1 MPATPLIMDVD
12 TGVDD
17 ALALLLALASPEVEL
32 VGVCTVAGNV
42 PLERTTDNTLRLL
55 QWAGRADIPVYVGA
69 ERPLVRDSVAADD
82 VHGATGLGAAQL
94 PEARTSPAGDGV
106 EFLLSTLQA
115 RPGEVTLVATG
126 PLTNLARAEA
136 RVPNVLRQAR
146 QVVVMG
152 GAVGVPGNITPTA
165 EFNFYAD
172 PHAVRQVLA
181 SEAELVLVGLDIT
194 EQVVLE
200 QDVLQTCEGVCAAFC
215 RAACAP
221 VMALGTELYG
231 LTGMHL
237 HDPVALGA
245 ALWPQLF
252 HTQRLWVDVE
262 TTGELTAG
270 QVVVDQRP
278 LVGDQHRRGQLVACA
293 VEVERERVLELFAE
307 RVLLNYTAS

>member
-1 MPATPLIMDVD
+1 MDVD

-17 ALALLLALASPEVEL
+17 ALALLLALSSPEVEL
-32 VGVCTVAGNV
+32 VGVSTVAGNV
-42 PLERTTDNTLRLL
+42 PLPRTTDNTLRLL
-55 QWAGRADIPVYVGA
+55 QWAGRGDVSVYVGA
-69 ERPLVRDSVAADD
+69 ERPLVRDAVAAAD

-115 RPGEVTLVATG
+115 RPGEVILVATG

-136 RVPNVLRQAR
+136 QVPGVLRRAR
-146 QVVVMG
+146 QVVIMG
-152 GAVGVPGNITPTA
+152 GAMRVPGNVTPTA

-172 PHAVRQVLA
+172 PHAARQVLA
-181 SEAELVLVGLDIT
+181 SEAELVLVGLDVT

-200 QDVLQTCEGVCAAFC
+200 QAALQSCAGARAAFC
-215 RAACAP
+215 QAACEP
-221 VMALGTELYG
+221 VIAFESAHYG
-231 LTGMHL
+231 FAGMHV

-252 HTQRLWVDVE
+252 RTQQLWVDVE

-270 QVVVDQRP
+270 QVVVDQRT
-278 LVGDQHRRGQLVACA
+278 LASDQERLGQPVACA
-293 VEVERERVLELFAE
+293 IDVDQARFLELFTERVLQD
-307 RVLLNYTAS
+307 

>member
-1 MPATPLIMDVD
+1 MDVD

-69 ERPLVRDSVAADD
+69 KRPLVRDSVAAAD

-126 PLTNLARAEA
+126 PLTNLAHAEA
-136 RVPNVLRQAR
+136 RVPGVLRRAR
-146 QVVVMG
+146 QVVIMG
-152 GAVGVPGNITPTA
+152 GAVRVPGNITPTA

-172 PHAVRQVLA
+172 PHAAHQVLA
-181 SEAELVLVGLDIT
+181 SDAELVLVGLDVT

-200 QDVLQTCEGVCAAFC
+200 QDVLQSCEGARAAFC

-221 VMALGTELYG
+221 VMALGAELYG

-252 HTQRLWVDVE
+252 RTQRLWVDVE

-270 QVVVDQRP
+270 QVVVDQRL
-278 LVGDQHRRGQLVACA
+278 LVDDQHRQGRLVACA
-293 VEVERERVLELFAE
+293 MDVERERVLELFAE

>member
-1 MPATPLIMDVD
+1 MDVD

-17 ALALLLALASPEVEL
+17 ALALLLALSSPEVEL
-32 VGVCTVAGNV
+32 VGVSTVAGNV
-42 PLERTTDNTLRLL
+42 PLPRTTDNTLRLL
-55 QWAGRADIPVYVGA
+55 QWAGRGDVSVYVGA
-69 ERPLVRDSVAADD
+69 ERPLVRDAVAAAD

-136 RVPNVLRQAR
+136 QVPGVLRWAR
-146 QVVVMG
+146 QVVIMG
-152 GAVGVPGNITPTA
+152 GAMRVPGNVTPTA

-172 PHAVRQVLA
+172 PHAARQVLA
-181 SEAELVLVGLDIT
+181 SEAELVLVGLDVT
-194 EQVVLE
+194 EQVWLK
-200 QDVLQTCEGVCAAFC
+200 QAALQACTGPRAAFC
-215 RAACAP
+215 QAACEP
-221 VMALGTELYG
+221 VIAFESAHYG
-231 LTGMHL
+231 FAGMHV

-252 HTQRLWVDVE
+252 RTQQLWVDVE

-270 QVVVDQRP
+270 QVVVDQRT
-278 LVGDQHRRGQLVACA
+278 LASDQERRGRPVTCA
-293 VEVERERVLELFAE
+293 MDVEQARFLELFTERVL
-307 RVLLNYTAS
+307 TP

>member
-1 MPATPLIMDVD
+1 MDVD

-17 ALALLLALASPEVEL
+17 ALALLLALVSPEVEL

-55 QWAGRADIPVYVGA
+55 QWAERTDVPVYVGA
-69 ERPLVRDSVAADD
+69 ERPLVRSAVAADD

-94 PEARTSPAGDGV
+94 PEAHIAPAGDGV
-106 EFLLSTLQA
+106 EFLLNTLQA
-115 RPGEVTLVATG
+115 RPGEMTLVATG
-126 PLTNLARAEA
+126 PLTNLAQAEA
-136 RVPNVLRQAR
+136 RVPGILRQAR

-152 GAVGVPGNITPTA
+152 GAVRVPGNITPTA

-181 SEAELVLVGLDIT
+181 SEAELVLVGLDVT

-200 QDVLQTCEGVCAAFC
+200 QDVLQTCQGVHAAFC

-221 VMALGTELYG
+221 VMVLGAELYG
-231 LTGMHL
+231 LTGIHL
-237 HDPVALGA
+237 HDPVALGV

-252 HTQRLWVDVE
+252 RTQQLWVDVE
-262 TTGELTAG
+262 TVGELTAG

-278 LVGDQHRRGQLVACA
+278 LVDDQHRQGQLVTCA
-293 VEVERERVLELFAE
+293 VEVNQARVLELFAE
-307 RVLLNYTAS
+307 RVLTP